1 MIRLETSERFLRRLK
16 YVTVLLLM
24 VVALSFYLAS
34 GRWEEGLSVLLGG
47 VIALLNFQSL
57 HQDVKG
63 VVRSVASGLQT
74 AQKATRV
81 YLFKYYLRL
90 IATAIV
96 LYFVIKLQIIKPV
109 PFLVGIS
116 LIMVNILLCFFRE
129 IGRNFWLKFKE
140 G

>member
-1 MIRLETSERFLRRLK
+1 MIRFETNERFLKRLK
-16 YVTVLLLM
+16 YVTVLLLL
-24 VVALSFYLAS
+24 VVALGFYLAS
-34 GRWEEGLSVLLGG
+34 GRWEEGLSVLVGG
-47 VIALLNFQSL
+47 VVALLNFQSL

-63 VVRSVASGLQT
+63 VVKSVASGLQT
-74 AQKATRV
+74 AQRATRV